1 MAERED
7 LWLEA
12 FSFISSPAAAIF
24 SQGHPERYRPAS
36 RLSAA
41 SPRVLETW
49 FQAGGTVVPCSSTPV
64 HLDITPGLSLGNP
77 SLVSFPNLA
86 TWINLTTAVV
96 REHGQR
102 G

>member
-1 MAERED
+1 MAEQED

-12 FSFISSPAAAIF
+12 FSYVSSPAAAIF
-24 SQGHPERYRPAS
+24 NQSRPERYRPAS

-49 FQAGGTVVPCSSTPV
+49 FQAAQLYPVAVLRTPV
-64 HLDITPGLSLGNP
+64 RLDITPGLSLGNP
-77 SLVSFPNLA
+77 SVVSFPSLA

-96 REHGQR
+96 SEHGLR
-102 G
+102 